1 VEWKNK
7 SNKNEMD
14 VNIIQGT
21 NNFKLSR
28 YAMAE
33 KNI

>member
-1 VEWKNK
+1 
-7 SNKNEMD
+7 MD
-14 VNIIQGT
+14 VIIIQGT

-28 YAMAE
+28 YTMAE

>member
-1 VEWKNK
+1 
-7 SNKNEMD
+7 MD

-28 YAMAE
+28 YTMAE